1 MRIYTNFTIALALL
15 LLSGCAPA
23 QEQEQPGVVFKITGI
38 TSQATA
44 WPVEENLI
52 VVAIDAPGQDTID
65 FLAEDVSGFSF
76 AIPAGSTVRVLVESP
91 GFKDWEMIFEADN
104 VPDLGG
110 EIVLIPLGGGA
121 DG

>member
-1 MRIYTNFTIALALL
+1 MRNFTNFTIALALL
-15 LLSGCAPA
+15 LLSGCAPV
-23 QEQEQPGVVFKITGI
+23 QEQPGVVFKITGI

-52 VVAIDAPGQDTID
+52 VVAVDIPGQDTID
-65 FLAEDVSGFSF
+65 FLAENVSSF
-76 AIPAGSTVRVLVESP
+76 AFGIPAGSTVRVLVESP
-91 GFKDWEMIFEADN
+91 GFKDWEMIFEADD